1 MTKAHL
7 RIMVDEQGN
16 VSSEIDEESY
26 PAISEERLWK
36 LVKQHAESR
45 IRRDLCGVFIQVS
58 SDGTVQKNVLGI
70 EAKNDFLKTSPW
82 LLQLVISSLNEALES
97 GNGKKLKENRRT
109 PFIFSDLLDP
119 EDPAI
124 FPMDDQWT
132 EDY

>member
-45 IRRDLCGVFIQVS
+45 IRKDLCGVFIQIA
-58 SDGTVQKNVLGI
+58 SDGTTQKKVLGI
-70 EAKNDFLKTSPW
+70 ENKNDFLKQSPW
-82 LLQLVISSLNEALES
+82 LLQLAISSLKEALES
-97 GNGKKLKENRRT
+97 CNDKKLKENRR
-109 PFIFSDLLDP
+109 PPIIFSDLLDP

-124 FPMDDQWT
+124 LPVDNQWT